1 MRMRRP
7 ALDGVRAVAHVFPTS
22 YAAVDAQLP
31 ALVAQHRPD
40 ALVMFG
46 LAARTKGMR
55 VEMLARNRTTQVF
68 PDVTR
73 TVPKRGTIKLGASAL
88 HGRAPF
94 ARLVAAARATGASA
108 RLSRHAGTYLC
119 NYGYWRALEAAAK
132 PLRTGRGRVRARPQC
147 AQERAATRTF
157 KGTYTQSAV
166 AGGASHRDCCS
177 RRGTDRPLRFQFP
190 GRPHLAHHRSAPIAQ
205 RRMGIFHEHRI
216 FADEPRQHPCHH
228 HLGGAASTI
237 LAFDRNT

>member
-1 MRMRRP
+1 MRNRATTVLITGFGRFPGAPFNPTERLVHHLMRMRRP
-7 ALDGVRAVAHVFPTS
+7 ALDGIRAVAHVFPTS

-55 VEMLARNRTTQVF
+55 VEMLARNRATQVF

-73 TVPKRGTIKLGASAL
+73 TVPKRGTIKLGAGAL

-94 ARLVAAARATGASA
+94 ARLVAAARATGVSA

-132 PLRTGRGRVRARPQC
+132 PHGPAVVVFVHIPNVRRTARRPGHSRAPTLSQLLPAAQAIVIAAVAAARTGR
-147 AQERAATRTF
+147 
-157 KGTYTQSAV
+157 
-166 AGGASHRDCCS
+166 
-177 RRGTDRPLRFQFP
+177 
-190 GRPHLAHHRSAPIAQ
+190 
-205 RRMGIFHEHRI
+205 
-216 FADEPRQHPCHH
+216 
-228 HLGGAASTI
+228 
-237 LAFDRNT
+237 

>member
-55 VEMLARNRTTQVF
+55 VEMQARNRTTQVF

-88 HGRAPF
+88 QGRAPF

-132 PLRTGRGRVRARPQC
+132 PLGPAVVVFVHVPNVRRSAQRPGHSRLPTLSQLLRAAQAIVIAAVAAARTGR
-147 AQERAATRTF
+147 
-157 KGTYTQSAV
+157 
-166 AGGASHRDCCS
+166 
-177 RRGTDRPLRFQFP
+177 
-190 GRPHLAHHRSAPIAQ
+190 
-205 RRMGIFHEHRI
+205 
-216 FADEPRQHPCHH
+216 
-228 HLGGAASTI
+228 
-237 LAFDRNT
+237 